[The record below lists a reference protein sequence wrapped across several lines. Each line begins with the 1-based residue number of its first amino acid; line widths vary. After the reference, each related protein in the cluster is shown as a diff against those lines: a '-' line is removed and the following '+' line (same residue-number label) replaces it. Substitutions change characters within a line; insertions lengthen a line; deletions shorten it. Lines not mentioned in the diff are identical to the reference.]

1 MIGAAAAILAGAAL
15 ACAPQAQAMARAQ
28 AQAASPIAVPPLAYK
43 VRTLA
48 NGLKLYSMRD
58 ASSATVAVVVYYGVG
73 GRDDPAGRS
82 GFAHLFEHMMFR
94 DTRDLSAEQS

>member
-1 MIGAAAAILAGAAL
+1 MRHLMIGAAAAILAGAAL

-48 NGLKLYSMRD
+48 NGLKL
-58 ASSATVAVVVYYGVG
+58 
-73 GRDDPAGRS
+73 
-82 GFAHLFEHMMFR
+82 
-94 DTRDLSAEQS
+94 